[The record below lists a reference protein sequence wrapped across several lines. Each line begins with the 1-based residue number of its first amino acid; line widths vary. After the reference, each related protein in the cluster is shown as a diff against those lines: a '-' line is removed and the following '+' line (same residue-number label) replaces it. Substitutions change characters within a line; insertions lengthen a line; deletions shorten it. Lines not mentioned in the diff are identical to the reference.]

1 MSDWMAEQ
9 DFLAAKLGQELVEDL
24 AAADYEKNHVEEV
37 RQVDQTLVALPKPQV
52 AWRGVIP

>member
-1 MSDWMAEQ
+1 MAEQ

-24 AAADYEKNHVEEV
+24 AAADHEKNHVEEV
-37 RQVDQTLVALPKPQV
+37 RQVDQTLVALPKDGTPQV